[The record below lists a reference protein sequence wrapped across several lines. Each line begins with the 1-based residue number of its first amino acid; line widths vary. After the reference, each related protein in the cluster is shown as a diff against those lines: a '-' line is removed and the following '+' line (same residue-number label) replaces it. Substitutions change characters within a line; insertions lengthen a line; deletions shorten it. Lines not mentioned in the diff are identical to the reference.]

1 MKGGSPLEGY
11 LGTISRAVERG
22 DDKQVIKIVKEAL
35 STSMSPSDILERGL
49 VPGIQALGKLF
60 KDGEVYLPEVLLS
73 CRAMDGGVEQLK
85 PYLVDTNMHNKG
97 TVVLGTVEGDLH
109 DIGKNLV
116 RLMLECNGFSVKDL
130 GVDVSADSFVS
141 MAREHSADIIGISA
155 LLTLTMTSMPKVIK
169 ALEQG
174 GMRQKVRIMIGGAP
188 LTREFADDIG
198 AEGFAEDCMSA
209 VDEATRL
216 MRL

>member
-1 MKGGSPLEGY
+1 VKGGPPLEGY

-22 DDKQVIKIVKEAL
+22 DDRQVIKIVKQAL
-35 STSMSPSDILERGL
+35 TEGLSPLDILESGL

-73 CRAMDGGVEQLK
+73 CRAMDGGVKELK
-85 PYLVDTNMHNKG
+85 PYLADTDMHKKG

-130 GVDVSADSFVS
+130 GADVSADSFVS
-141 MAREHSADIIGISA
+141 GAREHGAHIIGISA
-155 LLTLTMTSMPKVIK
+155 LLTLTMTYMPKVIK
-169 ALEQG
+169 ALEQAG
-174 GMRQKVRIMIGGAP
+174 LRHKIKVMIGGAP
-188 LTREFADDIG
+188 ITREFADDIG
-198 AEGFAEDCMSA
+198 AEGFAEDCASA
-209 VDEATRL
+209 VDEAKRL
-216 MRL
+216 IGV